1 MILLIEIFHNGVG
14 SFFAQEQIIFGGS
27 CAVGVPLDFQIDAP
41 LVGNEFLDKTVQG
54 GFGLRAQLVAVELKL

>member
-1 MILLIEIFHNGVG
+1 
-14 SFFAQEQIIFGGS
+14 
-27 CAVGVPLDFQIDAP
+27 VPLDFQIDAP